1 MATVRDIL
9 SKKGCHI
16 WLVGKDAT
24 VLQAALLMNEHKIG
38 SLVVMDQDR
47 IAGMFTE
54 RDILQRVVGDQRDPA
69 RTTVGEVMTQEVV
82 CCAPQTTIE
91 EARLALKERRIRHM
105 PVIDG
110 EGHLLGMISIGD
122 LNAYEAFSL
131 EQTIFLMDEYIH
143 GRV

>member
-9 SKKGCHI
+9 SKKGFHI

-38 SLVVMDQDR
+38 SLVVVDQDR

-69 RTTVGEVMTQEVV
+69 RTTVGEVMTEEVV
-82 CCAPQTTIE
+82 CCTPQTTIA

-110 EGHLLGMISIGD
+110 EGHLLGLISIGD

>member
-1 MATVRDIL
+1 
-9 SKKGCHI
+9 
-16 WLVGKDAT
+16 LVGKDAT
-24 VLQAALLMNEHKIG
+24 VLQAALIMNEHKIG

>member
-1 MATVRDIL
+1 M
-9 SKKGCHI
+9 
-16 WLVGKDAT
+16 
-24 VLQAALLMNEHKIG
+24 
-38 SLVVMDQDR
+38 
-47 IAGMFTE
+47 AGMFTE

-82 CCAPQTTIE
+82 CCTPQTTIE

-105 PVIDG
+105 PVIDA